1 MNHVPMSHEEAITK
15 QMVERFALGELT
27 GEDREKFEAHFF
39 DCQECFDDV
48 RLTSEFLHHAR
59 HVLSDEPEKGW
70 LARMT
75 ADLWRPAPALVSA
88 LLLCVVG
95 AAFYQNQKIDAMRT
109 PRVESRYFLGG
120 QTRSPQGEKPIAV
133 HTDVPVSLIVEFTPS
148 AEFKS
153 YQAQILSDSGQ
164 VKYSIPLNPQGGD
177 VSVGIVLPAE
187 SLKEGKYNVVILG
200 KPGAGDAKDIGGGSF
215 YLQFVN

>member
-1 MNHVPMSHEEAITK
+1 MSRPDSAMKGRLIFLVGARRSGTNW
-15 QMVERFALGELT
+15 VERILT
-27 GEDREKFEAHFF
+27 VADDFPTAGRTAAEYAATARE
-39 DCQECFDDV
+39 
-48 RLTSEFLHHAR
+48 RS
-59 HVLSDEPEKGW
+59 S

-75 ADLWRPAPALVSA
+75 ADLWRPAPVLVSA

-95 AAFYQNQKIDAMRT
+95 AAFYQNQRIDTMRR

-120 QTRSPQGEKPIAV
+120 QTRAPQGEKPIVV
-133 HTDVPVSLIVEFTPS
+133 HRDAPVSLIVEFTPS

-164 VKYSIPLNPQGGD
+164 VKYSIPLNPQSGD